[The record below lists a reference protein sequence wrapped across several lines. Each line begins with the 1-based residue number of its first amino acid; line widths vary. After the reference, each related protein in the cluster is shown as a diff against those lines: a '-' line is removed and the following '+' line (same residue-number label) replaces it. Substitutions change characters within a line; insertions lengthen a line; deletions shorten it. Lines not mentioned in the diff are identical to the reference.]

1 MKIPFA
7 LCVAEPTSGKE
18 YENKPAVLAV
28 FEFDWAE
35 DRRDMELHE
44 QVERFQALESNG
56 FSNDFD
62 TCNSLEDERVL
73 EILKRTTR
81 LKDGRYEVGLLWTND
96 SPELPNNLVE
106 AEKRPQQLKQ
116 RFQRSPES
124 SHKTFMNDYIDK
136 GEIVQRGSGSNQH
149 ATHGTFLIIE

>member
-7 LCVAEPTSGKE
+7 LCVAEPASGKE

-28 FEFDWAE
+28 FELDWAE

-44 QVERFQALESNG
+44 QVEWFQALESHG

-62 TCNSLEDERVL
+62 TSNSLEDERVL

-96 SPELPNNLVE
+96 SPEL
-106 AEKRPQQLKQ
+106 
-116 RFQRSPES
+116 
-124 SHKTFMNDYIDK
+124 
-136 GEIVQRGSGSNQH
+136 
-149 ATHGTFLIIE
+149 